1 MSTMEENNI
10 TEEAEGRHI
19 LIKKITKKRGK
30 NNESIPIKNLKS
42 SIVLKTS
49 LNQKKNLNNKLKQ
62 LLPNTNPKKKV
73 KFNDDIIIVDI
84 ECWKGYNLEQ
94 TVEEKP
100 EDYTKDIN
108 NNEDIKEKNSEIK
121 KKKRDKKN
129 INKDNN
135 ISCTCMII

>member
-19 LIKKITKKRGK
+19 LIKKIKKKRGK
-30 NNESIPIKNLKS
+30 KKESIPIKNLKS
-42 SIVLKTS
+42 PIVFKTS
-49 LNQKKNLNNKLKQ
+49 LNQKKNLNNKSKQ

-135 ISCTCMII
+135 ISCTCIII

>member
-42 SIVLKTS
+42 PIVFKTS
-49 LNQKKNLNNKLKQ
+49 LNQKKNLNNKSKQ

-135 ISCTCMII
+135 ISCTCIII